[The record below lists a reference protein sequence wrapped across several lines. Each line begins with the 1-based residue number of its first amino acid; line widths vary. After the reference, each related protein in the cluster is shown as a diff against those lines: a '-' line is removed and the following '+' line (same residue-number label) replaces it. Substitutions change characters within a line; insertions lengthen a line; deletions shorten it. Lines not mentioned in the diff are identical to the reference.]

1 MERPAARLERLAER
15 YIPGSGPVQIERLG
29 SGLVNESYRV
39 AREGRVFCLRMAA
52 PRAGELGLD
61 RGWEC
66 RVLRCAAGAG
76 LAPAVERCEPRAGVL
91 VTRWV
96 EGSAWTAEQAS
107 SPESLATVAMLV
119 QRVNALPLVHR
130 PRIVSPAQWIGLYRR
145 ALGRVGDGACS
156 EPPDQNRA
164 GLDAVAQSVID
175 ALAQEPPAAR
185 ALCHGDLHV
194 QNLLT
199 PAQSKPLILDWEYA
213 HVSDP
218 QWDLAGW
225 ACNADLT
232 DRCRD
237 LLLRLYL
244 DREPSRGEAVR
255 LGRMAWLYDYI
266 CLLWSELYLSS
277 RAPDPASEAV
287 SMRARRLL
295 ERLRATGC
303 AGQVPAH

>member
-1 MERPAARLERLAER
+1 MPPPAARLERLAER
-15 YIPGSGPVQIERLG
+15 YIPGSGPVQIDRLG

-39 AREGRVFCLRMAA
+39 EREGRLFSLRIAA

-96 EGSAWTAEQAS
+96 EGSAWTVQQAS
-107 SPESLATVAMLV
+107 SPGSLATVAMLM
-119 QRVNALPLVHR
+119 RRLHALPLIER
-130 PRIVSPAQWIGLYRR
+130 PRIVSPAEWIGFYRR
-145 ALGRVGDGACS
+145 ALERGGAAS
-156 EPPDQNRA
+156 FERPYLDRA
-164 GLDAVAQSVID
+164 DLVPVARSLVD
-175 ALAQEPPAAR
+175 ALAQRPSAAR
-185 ALCHGDLHV
+185 ALCHSDLHV

-199 PAQSKPLILDWEYA
+199 PTHGEPLILDWEYA

-218 QWDLAGW
+218 YWDLAGW
-225 ACNADLT
+225 ACNLDLT
-232 DRCRD
+232 DARRD
-237 LLLRLYL
+237 LLLSLYL
-244 DREPSRGEAVR
+244 DREPSRGVAAR

-266 CLLWSELYLSS
+266 CLLWSELYRRS
-277 RAPDPASEAV
+277 RAPDAAREAV
-287 SMRARRLL
+287 SMRAQRLE